1 MAITK
6 TKKMPID
13 VRNHSGYEITY
24 LVDDLQVKALLL
36 LPYQRVKRIVVYLRG
51 GKGQVGKVR
60 TGRLLQFAN
69 AETLVVGPYYRGNNG
84 SEGKDDF
91 YGEDLKDVTT
101 LVKLLHTQ
109 YPDAAIHMIG
119 FSRGGLQG
127 LLTYYD
133 LPVSSFII
141 WGGVSDIKLMY
152 EERVD
157 LRGMLRRMI
166 GHPKKQAAAYQLR
179 DAMQYITP
187 TSPPILIV
195 HGAQDHQVGIH
206 QAYYLAQALNDISL
220 TYRTVYQQ
228 QEGHVPRPF
237 ALSPVL
243 NQIQQ
248 WMSDV
253 EHQTIQDDYAIE

>member
-1 MAITK
+1 
-6 TKKMPID
+6 MPID
-13 VRNHSGYEITY
+13 VRNHSSYEITY
-24 LVDDLQVKALLL
+24 SVDNLHVKALLL
-36 LPYQRVKRIVVYLRG
+36 LPKQQVKRIVVYLRG
-51 GKGQVGKVR
+51 GKGQVGRVR
-60 TGRLLQFAN
+60 AGRLLQFAN
-69 AETLVVGPYYRGNNG
+69 AQTLVVGPYYRGNNG

-101 LVKLLHTQ
+101 LVRLLHAQ

-127 LLTYYD
+127 LLTYYS
-133 LPVSSFII
+133 LPVASFII
-141 WGGVSDIKLMY
+141 WGGVSDVKLMY

-179 DAMQYITP
+179 DAMQYITSS
-187 TSPPILIV
+187 SPPLLIV
-195 HGAQDHQVGIH
+195 HGAQDKQVGIH
-206 QAYYLAQALNDISL
+206 QAYYLAQALSEISL
-220 TYRTVYQQ
+220 TYRTVYQR

-243 NQIQQ
+243 AQIQQ

-253 EHQTIQDDYAIE
+253 ENQTIQDDYAIE

>member
-1 MAITK
+1 
-6 TKKMPID
+6 MPID
-13 VRNHSGYEITY
+13 VRNHSSYEITY
-24 LVDDLQVKALLL
+24 LVDNLHVKALLL
-36 LPYQRVKRIVVYLRG
+36 LPNQQVKRIVVYLRG
-51 GKGQVGKVR
+51 GKGQVGRVR
-60 TGRLLQFAN
+60 AGRLLQFAN
-69 AETLVVGPYYRGNNG
+69 AQTLVVGPYYRGNNG

-101 LVKLLHTQ
+101 LVRLLHAQ

-127 LLTYYD
+127 LLTYYS
-133 LPVSSFII
+133 LPVASFII
-141 WGGVSDIKLMY
+141 WGGVSNVKLMY

-179 DAMQYITP
+179 DAMQYIT
-187 TSPPILIV
+187 SSSAPILIV
-195 HGAQDHQVGIH
+195 HGVQDKQVGIH
-206 QAYYLAQALNDISL
+206 QAYYLAQALSEISL
-220 TYRTVYQQ
+220 TYRTVYQR
-228 QEGHVPRPF
+228 QEGHMPKPF

-243 NQIQQ
+243 AQIQQ